1 MSRQRPNDA
10 DHDFGRVLRQASSGY
25 PELPDHVGDRLD
37 RVLDA
42 LPAADTLHADPHP
55 QGGRESAF
63 GRLAERLRPKR
74 VRYALVSAAAAVLV
88 TVGAVAAAL
97 QVIAPQSGSDS
108 AGSSE
113 VLAEQQ
119 DTARDGDEGA
129 APSPQ
134 EAPAEEADP
143 EDTEAGTDSFA
154 GVATFATGSDY
165 TAEADLVAAL
175 SELGGDG
182 TTSDGASGDV
192 PTELADLAA
201 GGEFWQRCQD
211 AIAREYAGLL
221 VAVDF
226 AHYESEPAIMAL
238 VQGDSGDLAV
248 ALTPACADGVIEQL
262 AAQP

>member
-1 MSRQRPNDA
+1 MSRQHPDDA
-10 DHDFGRVLRQASSGY
+10 DEIGRVLRQASSGY

-37 RVLDA
+37 RVLEA
-42 LPAADTLHADPHP
+42 LPAADTLRHTDPHP
-55 QGGRESAF
+55 RGDRESALD
-63 GRLAERLRPKR
+63 RLAERLRSKR
-74 VRYALVSAAAAVLV
+74 IRYALVSAAAAVLV

-97 QVIAPQSGSDS
+97 QFIAPQAGSDS

-119 DTARDGDEGA
+119 DTAREGDEGA

-134 EAPAEEADP
+134 GAPGETG
-143 EDTEAGTDSFA
+143 DTEAGTDTFA
-154 GVATFATGSDY
+154 GVPTFATGSDY
-165 TAEADLVAAL
+165 DADADLVAVL

-182 TTSDGASGDV
+182 TTSDSASGEV

-201 GGEFWQRCQD
+201 GGEFWQRCQE
-211 AIAREYAGLL
+211 AIAREYTGLL
-221 VAVDF
+221 IAVDF
-226 AHYESEPAIMAL
+226 ARYESEPAILAL
-238 VQGDSGDLAV
+238 VQGDSGELAV